1 MNLYYLCDERNNNA
15 SYYMKHMNNRIWEL
29 PIGSVMDGLIHEEVG
44 RKEDHVRFRIRDQ
57 HLSHWRILGNLPT
70 LALQTRETRS
80 AEGQAC
86 TRTHSPLRVQDSS
99 SAPAFHSGSLPLP
112 LLLTTSHN
120 LCGHIGHT
128 QQGLPALQ
136 GSKGS
141 ARFYWWVCLSTG
153 RGQIPSITL
162 RHTVKFNWKKETT
175 EYQGFHMIALNSSQN
190 AVPGPME
197 VPMAILVGL

>member
-1 MNLYYLCDERNNNA
+1 
-15 SYYMKHMNNRIWEL
+15 MKEITMQVTIWSIWITGFGNCRL
-29 PIGSVMDGLIHEEVG
+29 ARSVMVGLIHEEEG
-44 RKEDHVRFRIRDQ
+44 KKGDHVRFRIRDQ

-70 LALQTRETRS
+70 LALQTREMRS

-120 LCGHIGHT
+120 LCGQIRHM

-141 ARFYWWVCLSTG
+141 AKFYWWVCLSTG
-153 RGQIPSITL
+153 QGQIPSIL
-162 RHTVKFNWKKETT
+162 
-175 EYQGFHMIALNSSQN
+175 QSSHCKD
-190 AVPGPME
+190 
-197 VPMAILVGL
+197 IL